1 MGEVTASLPSLDDFV
16 GQLNTTF
23 HFSSDAALPSF
34 DTELVEAEQT
44 MSNAVQLSFSLLFRA
59 PADTQ
64 PVQGLYNAAHAVLG
78 EMLLFLVPVKQND
91 EGLFFEAVFNKL
103 LVK

>member
-1 MGEVTASLPSLDDFV
+1 MSEVTASLPSLDDFA

-23 HFSSDAALPSF
+23 QFSSDALPSF
-34 DTELVEAEQT
+34 DAELVEAEQT
-44 MSNAVQLSFSLLFRA
+44 MSNAIQLSFSLLFRA

-64 PVQGLYNAAHAVLG
+64 PVQSLYNAAHDVLG

>member
-1 MGEVTASLPSLDDFV
+1 MGEVTASLPSLDDFA

-23 HFSSDAALPSF
+23 HFSSDALPSF

-64 PVQGLYNAAHAVLG
+64 PVQGLYNAEHAVLG